1 MSHLYLDANELDAA
15 ARRIVAEA
23 GRRLA
28 GGAGGPGPVAVL
40 VAEMDRDAGNG
51 GGGRRVWSSDH
62 VDALNKELVEM
73 IGSRSAAT
81 ISSAASAVE
90 S

>member
-28 GGAGGPGPVAVL
+28 GRGPGPVAVL
-40 VAEMDRDAGNG
+40 VAEVDRDAGNAG
-51 GGGRRVWSSDH
+51 PDAEAGRPITSTR
-62 VDALNKELVEM
+62 
-73 IGSRSAAT
+73 
-81 ISSAASAVE
+81 
-90 S
+90 